1 MMREFGV
8 KTFDYATVHPFDES
22 NPTILRYD
30 LTLMESSDWPRPSGF
45 LPLQFRQSNDYPIS
59 FLQKSKKLRPKQ
71 FEGLP

>member
-1 MMREFGV
+1 MMHEFGV

-22 NPTILRYD
+22 NPTIGRYD

-59 FLQKSKKLRPKQ
+59 FLPRIEKTPPQAV
-71 FEGLP
+71 